1 MARLRRDTLSACS
14 CATTHSPTSTH
25 SSSPT
30 TMPSPSTSK
39 PFRIFSTGT
48 IFLTH
53 SLDLCSH
60 PVPGTASRAQAVT
73 TARGG
78 SAGHILG
85 FLAALPAAVE
95 PMLIASLGASPDGIR
110 LRDELEAGGVR
121 TKYCKPWPGLGVPSA
136 WVMHARDTGERTVI
150 NHNPLPEV
158 SHEDFIALLGPVLA
172 PENYVGISQP
182 SQLPP
187 NPPSPAAVF
196 PNAFVSTPPPRPSIS
211 SRPATAPTGSAAPHM
226 AMVPTQNPLSPA
238 PFDWLHFEGRS
249 IKTTLSNILGVDGLA
264 RERKWRA
271 HCVIS
276 VDLGRKA
283 REGVEVLIPH
293 ADVIFLSAQTF
304 PSLSNPQPNVANPG
318 PPSPRAILLALAR
331 HAPPH
336 ALLVLYG
343 GALGSALLS
352 LPTREYLQSSSWSP
366 LPIGRS
372 HAHTNSNLNSIISTA
387 EGVES
392 VRSGSEFW
400 AGRRSPDSS
409 GFTMGA
415 GNRDSGYSEDH
426 DDEPRGRTSS
436 AGESFHPLDDDDD
449 DDDDDDARSTH
460 TTRGTSLPLSLPNP
474 HSHTNGHSHGHTHAR
489 PPQHVQSSVPVQPL
503 PTLMEDPQDEEG
515 AHSAFVAG
523 MIWSLSRRILPGA
536 PYTPVQAEEK
546 EVDVTA
552 RWRLDECLRFATE
565 CAGRKAG
572 GCEWSNLA
580 VEMRDMGWF
589 D

>member
-1 MARLRRDTLSACS
+1 MARLRRDTLSTS
-14 CATTHSPTSTH
+14 STTHSPTSTYVN
-25 SSSPT
+25 PP
-30 TMPSPSTSK
+30 MPSPSISK

-48 IFLTH
+48 IFLTY

-73 TARGG
+73 IARGG

-110 LRDELEAGGVR
+110 LRDELETGGVR

-172 PENYVGISQP
+172 PENYVGISHP
-182 SQLPP
+182 QLPQ
-187 NPPSPAAVF
+187 PPSPAAVF
-196 PNAFVSTPPPRPSIS
+196 PNAFVSTPPPRNSLS
-211 SRPATAPTGSAAPHM
+211 SRPATAPAGSTAPHM
-226 AMVPTQNPLSPA
+226 AIVPTQSSLSPA
-238 PFDWLHFEGRS
+238 PFDWMHFEGRS

-271 HCVIS
+271 HCVLS
-276 VDLGRKA
+276 VDLGRRA
-283 REGVEVLIPH
+283 REGVEALISH

-304 PSLSNPQPNVANPG
+304 PSLSNPQLNAVNPG

-331 HAPPH
+331 HASPH

-366 LPIGRS
+366 LPMGRS
-372 HAHTNSNLNSIISTA
+372 HAHTNSNLHSIMSTA

-409 GFTMGA
+409 GFTMGDNPSPA
-415 GNRDSGYSEDH
+415 RNRDSGYSEDH
-426 DDEPRGRTSS
+426 DDEPRRRTSS

-449 DDDDDDARSTH
+449 EDDARSTH
-460 TTRGTSLPLSLPNP
+460 TTRGTSLPHSLPNP
-474 HSHTNGHSHGHTHAR
+474 HLRTNGHGHDHAHAR
-489 PPQHVQSSVPVQPL
+489 PPQHVQSSIPVQP
-503 PTLMEDPQDEEG
+503 PPPPSEDLQDEEG
-515 AHSAFVAG
+515 AHSAFIAG
-523 MIWSLSRRILPGA
+523 MIWSLSRRTLPGA

-546 EVDVTA
+546 ESDVTA

-572 GCEWSNLA
+572 GCEWGNLA
-580 VEMRDMGWF
+580 VEMGDVGWF